1 MTSRATRVGRARS
14 GVAAPEA
21 RRSGRALAVLFG
33 AGLAVSL
40 VAGARAAHAGWTA
53 PADGPTPAGSTR
65 CSTGTATTALVV
77 QYDDGSMTGTLTV
90 NGAAGTRRFKVK
102 ALPSA
107 ATYNLQFQ
115 GYGTGDQKPASE
127 SFTKGKTT
135 LARLVAYG
143 DVNHLFFDVDYKPS
157 VPAPLDGFVCQ

>member
-1 MTSRATRVGRARS
+1 M
-14 GVAAPEA
+14 GV
-21 RRSGRALAVLFG
+21 
-33 AGLAVSL
+33 GLAVSVL
-40 VAGARAAHAGWTA
+40 AGARTVRAGGPG
-53 PADGPTPAGSTR
+53 PADGPAPAGSTR
-65 CSTGTATTALVV
+65 CSTGTATTTFVAA
-77 QYDDGSMTGTLTV
+77 YDNGSMTGTLTV
-90 NGAAGTRRFKVK
+90 NGAAGTRRFTIK

-107 ATYNLQFQ
+107 ATYHLQFQ

-127 SFTKGKTT
+127 KFTKGKTT